1 VCTGGDKMIDYK
13 KRAEAIA
20 ATRDETP
27 FIAFQEMFDQLADE
41 LFANEQFEEM
51 CNLYYNKAVYYYSEG
66 LTLEAIQLLMEKRA
80 FFDQHANYRDLIMI
94 RLANVVMLDS
104 LGYTK
109 NYYETMC
116 EIYELAKLH
125 GMDVTL
131 RDTLNNIGYYFSTVP
146 DYAQAENYFK
156 RCIALCEEANVTY
169 NNQTY
174 LRAIINLNDV
184 FLLQERYDDLLAYM
198 KKYEEIEFG
207 KEGTFELFFNTLKLN
222 YAHKINDQAMLAQ
235 TFADIERYPLEN
247 FDSQNSLASFARI
260 ATIYEEQGHIEQA
273 IAMMER
279 LHEHADRLHS
289 RAMQQQSIACQY
301 ELTQSKLLE
310 NTKIDALTNVY
321 NRKSFIAH
329 VDSKLTPMNRQWKL
343 FAILDVDYFKQIND
357 VYGHLIGDEVL
368 KTLCKRA
375 TQFRQ
380 QQQFDYYF
388 EVGRYGGDEFYVYMQ
403 ADTLA
408 LLEQY
413 AAQFYKQ
420 LITEPFHY
428 ERCTLP
434 LSISFGGIYTQQT
447 ALDITTWSQ
456 QADTLL
462 YQVKSHGRG
471 HMQLAPF
478 KTPID

>member
-1 VCTGGDKMIDYK
+1 MHGGEEVIDYK

-20 ATRDETP
+20 ATRNETP
-27 FIAFQEMFDQLADE
+27 FIAFQKKFDHLADE
-41 LFANEQFEEM
+41 LCANEQFEEV

-66 LTLEAIQLLMEKRA
+66 LTLEAIQLLMEKRV
-80 FFDQHANYRDLIMI
+80 FFDQHANYRDLIII
-94 RLANVVMLDS
+94 RLANVVILES

-116 EIYELAKLH
+116 EIYDLAKLH
-125 GMDVTL
+125 GMEVTL
-131 RDTLNNIGYYFSTVP
+131 RDTLNNIGYYFSTIP
-146 DYAQAENYFK
+146 DYEQAESYFK

-174 LRAIINLNDV
+174 LRAIINLTDV
-184 FLLQERYDDLLAYM
+184 FFLQKRYDDLQAYM
-198 KKYEEIEFG
+198 KKYEAIECG
-207 KEGTFELFFNTLKLN
+207 KESTFELFFNTLKLK
-222 YAHKINDQAMLAQ
+222 YAHTIKDQEMLAQ
-235 TFADIERYPLEN
+235 AFTAIEQYPLEN
-247 FDSQNSLASFARI
+247 FDSQNSLESFAHI
-260 ATIYEEQGHIEQA
+260 AKIYEAQGQIEKA
-273 IAMMER
+273 IALMER
-279 LHEHADRLHS
+279 LHKHADRLHS

-321 NRKSFIAH
+321 NRKSFLAH
-329 VDSKLTPMNRQWKL
+329 VDSKLTPMNHQWKL

-357 VYGHLIGDEVL
+357 AHGHLIGDEVL
-368 KTLCKRA
+368 KTICKRA

-380 QQQFDYYF
+380 LEQFDYYF

-413 AAQFYKQ
+413 AAQFYQQ
-420 LITEPFHY
+420 LIEEPFQY
-428 ERCTLP
+428 EQCAFP

-447 ALDITTWSQ
+447 QLDVTAWSQ
-456 QADTLL
+456 QADQLL
-462 YQVKSHGRG
+462 YQVKAHGRG

-478 KTPID
+478 EICVD